1 MAKENM
7 FAKASSKRV
16 QEQSKI
22 KDNLQNANGADAVRS
37 EPRTTMTLSMSVE
50 DKIVLKMLAIKSEKT
65 VSGMLHDWI
74 EEKSV
79 DEKGEYNG

>member
-16 QEQSKI
+16 QEQTKI
-22 KDNLQNANGADAVRS
+22 KDNLQNSSEADDVSS
-37 EPRTTMTLSMSVE
+37 EPRTTMTLSMSVD
-50 DKIVLKMLAIKSEKT
+50 DKMALKVLAMKSGKT

-74 EEKSV
+74 EEHK
-79 DEKGEYNG
+79 E

>member
-16 QEQSKI
+16 QEQTKI
-22 KDNLQNANGADAVRS
+22 KDNLQNSADVVSSVSA
-37 EPRTTMTLSMSVE
+37 EPRTTMTLSMSMD
-50 DKIVLKMLAIKSEKT
+50 DKMALKTIAMKSGKT

-74 EEKSV
+74 EEHK
-79 DEKGEYNG
+79 E